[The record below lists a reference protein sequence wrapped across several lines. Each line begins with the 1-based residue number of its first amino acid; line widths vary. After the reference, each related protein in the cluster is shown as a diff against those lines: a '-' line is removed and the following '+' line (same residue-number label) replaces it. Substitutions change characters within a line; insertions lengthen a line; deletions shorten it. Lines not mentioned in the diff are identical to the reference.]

1 MLARPPHVIVRIMRK
16 DPKIEM
22 LRRVPALAA
31 YSDAQLGDL
40 ARLVDELLVES
51 GHVLTL
57 EGASGREAFLIVDG
71 EATVTIA
78 GELIAVVGPGQ
89 FVGEMSLLEH
99 EPCTATVTAVT
110 PMRVLVMDPRSF
122 GTLLS
127 DASMATRMA
136 RALASRLRQQQAVP
150 TSVSGAASTAAAAAP
165 GT

>member
-1 MLARPPHVIVRIMRK
+1 VNVASMRK

-40 ARLVDELLVES
+40 AALVDELSIES
-51 GHVLTL
+51 GHVLTR
-57 EGASGREAFLIVDG
+57 EGRAGREAFLIVEG

-78 GELIAVVGPGQ
+78 GELVAKVGSGQ

-99 EPCTATVTAVT
+99 QPCTATVTAVT

-122 GTLLS
+122 GTMLS

-136 RALASRLRQQQAVP
+136 RSLATRLREQESPA
-150 TSVSGAASTAAAAAP
+150 TA
-165 GT
+165 G